1 MKVRIKFSKYGEMK
15 YIGHLDVM
23 RYFQKAIRRA
33 QIDIAYSEGMSPHMI
48 MSFASPL
55 GVGLTSS
62 GEYMDIEVRTPL
74 SSEEMRERLN
84 AVMVEGVS
92 IQDCREVPQGKASNA
107 MSLVAAADYEIVRNI
122 TREGNVWPDF
132 LDEFLK
138 QESIPVT
145 KKTKKGERTLDI
157 RPLIYSYSID
167 GEKLSVMVSAG
178 SEENLRPE
186 LIMSACMEYR
196 GLAYDPF
203 AFLIHRKELYARAD
217 EQSGQKFVTLN
228 DLGTPIILS

>member
-1 MKVRIKFSKYGEMK
+1 MKVRIKFSKDGEMR

-55 GVGLTSS
+55 GVGLTSR
-62 GEYMDIEVRTPL
+62 GEYMDIEVRSTL
-74 SSEEMRERLN
+74 SSEEMRARLN
-84 AVMVEGVS
+84 AVMAEGVS
-92 IQDCREVPQGKASNA
+92 ILDCREVPQGKASNA
-107 MSLVAAADYEIVRNI
+107 MSLVAAADYDIFLN
-122 TREGNVWPDF
+122 TAREGSIWPDW

-138 QESIPVT
+138 QESIPVN

-157 RPLIYSYSID
+157 RPLIYEYSI
-167 GEKLSVMVSAG
+167 GEGSLSVMVSAG

-186 LIMSACMEYR
+186 LIMSACMEYKGHR
-196 GLAYDPF
+196 YDPF
-203 AFLIHRKELYARAD
+203 AFRIHRKELYAGIDAEGEHR
-217 EQSGQKFVTLN
+217 FVSLN
-228 DLGTPIILS
+228 DLGTPIVLS

>member
-23 RYFQKAIRRA
+23 RYFQKAMRRA

-74 SSEEMRERLN
+74 SSEEMRARLN
-84 AVMVEGVS
+84 AVMVDGVS
-92 IQDCREVPQGKASNA
+92 ILDCREVPQGKASNA
-107 MSLVAAADYEIVRNI
+107 MSLVAAADYEIRLNTV
-122 TREGNVWPDF
+122 REGSVWPDW
-132 LDEFLK
+132 LDEFLR
-138 QESIPVT
+138 QESILVS

-157 RPLIYSYSID
+157 RPLIYEYSIAD
-167 GEKLSVMVSAG
+167 ECLSVMVSAG

-186 LIMSACMEYR
+186 LIMAACMDYKAY
-196 GLAYDPF
+196 AYDAF

-217 EQSGQKFVTLN
+217 ADGEQKFVTLN
-228 DLGTPIILS
+228 DLGTPIVLS